1 MRFEY
6 DAPTPIAIIA
16 DGSSLAVRDRKL
28 ATQDIYPLSQTPLRF
43 LLSDRI
49 DLMKDT
55 NVVSVTADDLFISV
69 TIEEKQALIGTSRLM
84 LMVGAKDGQLKQWTV
99 TDPQGYDTTVAVYNL
114 DTSKKVDPGLFKI
127 DDFTRFYARL
137 KIILDRGAATCVI
150 RRALSSPCRVFM
162 RFSLTTW
169 NINSVRL
176 RIDLVAKFL
185 KSARPDVLCL
195 QETKCID
202 DAFPLKRFRRLGYEH
217 VALNGQ
223 KGYHGVAVI
232 SKLPFETTNIRTFC
246 DKIDSRHISVE
257 FGDKAQLSKPLVL
270 HNFYVPAGGDIPDP
284 ALNPKFEHKLQFL
297 DEMKACEPLHPR
309 GDDRHILVGDL
320 NVAPHEN
327 DVWSH
332 KQLLKVVSHTPIE
345 CEKLLAAQAHG
356 EWVDVARSAFRCRKK
371 SIPGGATAP
380 PTGPLADRGRR
391 LDHIWVS
398 RALQE
403 SVSDFRITRDAR
415 GWERPSDHVPVT
427 VTLEV

>member
-1 MRFEY
+1 
-6 DAPTPIAIIA
+6 
-16 DGSSLAVRDRKL
+16 
-28 ATQDIYPLSQTPLRF
+28 
-43 LLSDRI
+43 
-49 DLMKDT
+49 
-55 NVVSVTADDLFISV
+55 
-69 TIEEKQALIGTSRLM
+69 
-84 LMVGAKDGQLKQWTV
+84 
-99 TDPQGYDTTVAVYNL
+99 
-114 DTSKKVDPGLFKI
+114 
-127 DDFTRFYARL
+127 
-137 KIILDRGAATCVI
+137 
-150 RRALSSPCRVFM
+150 M

-176 RIDLVAKFL
+176 RIGIVAKFL
-185 KSARPDVLCL
+185 KSVRPDVLCL

-202 DAFPLKRFRRLGYEH
+202 DAFPLKRFKRLGYEH

-223 KGYHGVAVI
+223 KGYHGVAIV
-232 SKLPFETTNIRTFC
+232 SKLPFE
-246 DKIDSRHISVE
+246 
-257 FGDKAQLSKPLVL
+257 KAQLSKPLVL

-284 ALNPKFEHKLQFL
+284 ALNPKFDHKLKFL

-345 CEKLLAAQAHG
+345 CEKLLAAQTHG
-356 EWVDVARSAFRCRKK
+356 EWIDVARER
-371 SIPGGATAP
+371 IPLSEKVYTWWSYRAADWT
-380 PTGPLADRGRR
+380 LADRGRR

-398 RALQE
+398 RALKE
-403 SVSDFRITRDAR
+403 GVSDFRITRDAR